1 MCCFNTVNFPIFP
14 GGSDSKESAFSAGDQ
29 GLIPE
34 SGRSP
39 GEGNGNPLQYYCLE
53 NSMDR
58 GAWQTTDL
66 GLQRVRQ
73 DWVTNTFTFNFFMY
87 FSLNWSIPEFSLRS
101 LYYHNTFHNLE
112 HTFRKLPLS
121 STPTVNLIFAI
132 NMVKLKHSLIYDVE
146 MSAAFHLKFIVQN
159 FRKQLAFI

>member
-1 MCCFNTVNFPIFP
+1 MVFPDGISGKKFNCQCRRHGFDPWVWKIPWRRKWQPTPVLLLGEFHGQRSLAGYRP
-14 GGSDSKESAFSAGDQ
+14 GAAKS
-29 GLIPE
+29 
-34 SGRSP
+34 
-39 GEGNGNPLQYYCLE
+39 
-53 NSMDR
+53 
-58 GAWQTTDL
+58 
-66 GLQRVRQ
+66 Q

-132 NMVKLKHSLIYDVE
+132 NMVKLKHILIYDVE

-159 FRKQLAFI
+159 VRKQLAFI